1 VNLRNQD
8 LNPKDM
14 MAILTKWM
22 TMSHYQREEFEAQLN
37 ETPKVSSIEES
48 DKVISNVD
56 NVTIYKGVAKGRENY
71 WKGSFISQRDVDFPV
86 EIVKDNQGRFQF
98 TLQRLS
104 DEVVHLM
111 CCSVSLEHQGKGL
124 SKEMVKSIKS
134 VAFNHNSMKRVEARA
149 SIPRID
155 PGIKGDDWRNCIVNY
170 KGRSMI
176 ALLRFWLR
184 QKDCHLRKDL
194 EPDAEPDQFLILN
207 TKYK

>member
-1 VNLRNQD
+1 
-8 LNPKDM
+8 
-14 MAILTKWM
+14 
-22 TMSHYQREEFEAQLN
+22 MSHYQREEFEAQLN
-37 ETPKVSSIEES
+37 ETPKVSSIEQS
-48 DKVISNVD
+48 DKVITKVD

-71 WKGSFISQRDVDFPV
+71 WTGSYISNRPKDFGV
-86 EIVKDNQGRFQF
+86 EIVKDNKGRFQF

-124 SKEMVKSIKS
+124 SKQMVESIKS
-134 VAFNHNSMKRVEARA
+134 ICFEHCDYHRIEARA
-149 SIPRID
+149 AKPRND
-155 PGIKGDDWRNCIVNY
+155 PGIKGVDWRCCHVNY
-170 KGRSMI
+170 KGRSMT
-176 ALLRFWLR
+176 ALERFWLR

>member
-48 DKVISNVD
+48 DKVIAKVD
-56 NVTIYKGVAKGRENY
+56 SVTIYNGVAKGTENY
-71 WKGSFISQRDVDFPV
+71 WNGSFISQRDVDFPV

-111 CCSVSLEHQGKGL
+111 CCSVSLDHQGRGL

-134 VAFNHNSMKRVEARA
+134 ICFEHYDYHSIEARA
-149 SIPRID
+149 AKPRND
-155 PGIKGDDWRNCIVNY
+155 PGIKGEDWRSFHVNF
-170 KGRSMI
+170 KGRSMT
-176 ALLRFWLR
+176 ALERFWLS
-184 QKDCHLRKDL
+184 QKDCFPRRDY
-194 EPDAEPDQFLILN
+194 ESDADPDQFLILN
-207 TKYK
+207 IKYN

>member
-1 VNLRNQD
+1 MELTPEQFISLQEKRFSMDRNTS
-8 LNPKDM
+8 L
-14 MAILTKWM
+14 LF
-22 TMSHYQREEFEAQLN
+22 EERLK
-37 ETPKVSSIEES
+37 ETPKVFSIEQS
-48 DKVISNVD
+48 DKVITKVD
-56 NVTIYKGVAKGRENY
+56 NVTIYEGVAKGTENY
-71 WKGSFISQRDVDFPV
+71 WTGSYISDRPKDFEV
-86 EIVKDNQGRFQF
+86 EIVKDNQGRFEF

-104 DEVVHLM
+104 DELVHLM

-134 VAFNHNSMKRVEARA
+134 VAFNHNSMKRVEGRA
-149 SIPRID
+149 SVPRID

-207 TKYK
+207 PKYK